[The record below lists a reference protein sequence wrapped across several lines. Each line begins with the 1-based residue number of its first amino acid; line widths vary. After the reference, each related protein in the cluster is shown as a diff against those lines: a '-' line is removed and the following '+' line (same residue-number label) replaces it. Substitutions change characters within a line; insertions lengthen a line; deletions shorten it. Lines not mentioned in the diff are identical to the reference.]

1 MRRHYYSFGH
11 LPYAWITEHPPISAV
26 VVWAL
31 LQDHRNSKG
40 VSWPSL
46 QRMEH
51 LSGLSR
57 SSLQRG
63 IKWLLDGKYIAVVRG
78 GGQTSSCYRI
88 VWDANAMPKDYAK
101 RYEEIPSRGV
111 SKMTP
116 PPVKNDTPPVS
127 KMTPEVNTNKVNAI
141 EDNYSDTL
149 LAAYNAVCKEK
160 RKDLPG
166 WKRARKADDPK
177 RKKAIQR
184 LWDATGSKDK
194 ALEHFRR
201 ALQNLHWQGTN
212 GWRADL
218 SFFGRPDRITEVQE
232 MDDTPSLDVVGSV
245 KRGLT
250 RSEEMGGYKVTIS
263 EGSLVQSFEMLIK
276 LGFRVPENSNLELIA
291 RFWGQALSGAL
302 NSHEV
307 VTAVIEWSYDAKG
320 TRWPKPGEI
329 INAARRIL

>member
-1 MRRHYYSFGH
+1 MRHNYYSFGH
-11 LPYAWITEHPPISAV
+11 LPYTWITEHPPTSAI

-31 LQDHRNSKG
+31 LQDHRNSEG

-46 QRMEH
+46 PRMER

-63 IKWLLDGKYIAVVRG
+63 VKWLIDGKYIAVVKG
-78 GGQTSSCYRI
+78 GGKTSSCYRI
-88 VWDANAMPKDYAK
+88 IWDSNELPKDYIQ
-101 RYEEIPSRGV
+101 RYEENISRGV
-111 SKMTP
+111 AKTTP
-116 PPVKNDTPPVS
+116 PGIKNETPPVS
-127 KMTPEVNTNKVNAI
+127 KMTPEVNTTEVNAK

-166 WKRARKADDPK
+166 WKKARKTNDPK

-184 LWDATGSKDK
+184 IWEATGSEEKVY
-194 ALEHFRR
+194 EHFRR
-201 ALQNLHWQGTN
+201 ALQNPHWQRAN

-218 SFFGRPDRITEVQE
+218 SFFGRPERITEGQE
-232 MDDTPSLDVVGSV
+232 MDEPNGVDVVGSV

-263 EGSLVQSFEMLIK
+263 EGSLVQSFELLIR
-276 LGFRVPENSNLELIA
+276 LGFKVPDNSNMEHLA
-291 RFWGQALSGAL
+291 RYWGQALSGAL
-302 NSHEV
+302 NSNEV

-320 TRWPKPGEI
+320 TRWPKPAEI